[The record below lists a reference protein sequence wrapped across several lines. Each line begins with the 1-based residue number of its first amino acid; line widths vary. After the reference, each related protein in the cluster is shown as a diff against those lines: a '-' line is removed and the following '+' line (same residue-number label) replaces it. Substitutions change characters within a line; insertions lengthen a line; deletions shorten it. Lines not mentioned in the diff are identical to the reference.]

1 MVMVT
6 AVPDIYR
13 LKFRLW
19 TDFVKR
25 NGCLPP
31 PEVWSE
37 IGAEIRT
44 KINSRAGKER
54 TEQVKKLTS
63 DKENVPLS
71 EFANEPV
78 VFKIPVSSPRQHRRQ
93 TITITV
99 QRSNEN
105 NSVTENI
112 SAKENISVVENIL
125 AKDSEIISSRHLP
138 GSVTVACVTACE
150 KSSNPSLKVSGT

>member
-1 MVMVT
+1 MMVT
-6 AVPDIYR
+6 AAPDIYR

-19 TDFVKR
+19 SDFVKR
-25 NGCLPP
+25 NRCLPP

-44 KINSRAGKER
+44 KITSRAGKER

-93 TITITV
+93 TITV

-112 SAKENISVVENIL
+112 SAKENISVVENIS
-125 AKDSEIISSRHLP
+125 AKDSELISPRHLP

>member
-44 KINSRAGKER
+44 KINSRAGRER

-71 EFANEPV
+71 EFSNEPV

-105 NSVTENI
+105 NSVKENI

-125 AKDSEIISSRHLP
+125 AKDSELISPRHLP

>member
-1 MVMVT
+1 MVMMT

-19 TDFVKR
+19 TEFVKR

-44 KINSRAGKER
+44 KITSRAGKER

-63 DKENVPLS
+63 DKENVPVS

-105 NSVTENI
+105 NSVKETI
-112 SAKENISVVENIL
+112 SAKENISVVENIS
-125 AKDSEIISSRHLP
+125 AKDSELISPRHLP
-138 GSVTVACVTACE
+138 GSATVACVTACE